1 MDPQR
6 LSRRWRVHDGR
17 LSELR
22 PDPDHDA
29 VCAAEG
35 RHLVVVAPP
44 GTGKTCLSIRL
55 AGVHAT
61 NIGAEQR
68 VLLLTFSN
76 QARVQL
82 EAEAAR
88 QLTPELRAHIEVT
101 NYHRLFYRAVRAYRR
116 ALGLPLETDLW
127 SSESR
132 YKAVAAVDGELA
144 KRLRKDETLYS
155 LAEFRFPEFH
165 DDRTPDA
172 EVVERLLRVVD
183 AENVAGRVVFDDL
196 GALFWSLITAFPA
209 VNAAYMRRYPVIIA
223 DEHQDAS
230 ELQDALVR
238 RLGEIRRIVLADPM
252 QLIYGFRGSRD
263 ERLQRHRDECDQ
275 EFELRTPHRWHGSE
289 ETGRWLLAVRDRL
302 LGHDAAA
309 EPPDALELVGTPA
322 KFGFNAMKPKVKY
335 AVSNAFASGA
345 RSVAVLAFT
354 NGDVAQLR
362 AYLTTQGMYP
372 RQVGGPADF
381 EDARA
386 DIEQLPLLDDPVTL
400 ARHAVDRVE
409 GLVPSLSNTVLN
421 QVKGRLKPGGVNVS
435 SAGAEARSLLEA
447 LAPLYENRGRA
458 YVGCVVTML
467 EACASRGYHLP
478 RSEAVR
484 ALRETAQSIAGA
496 DVELDDILTR
506 YAARAAAA
514 SHAAPRY
521 DRGLFVMTAHQAKGR
536 EFDAVIIVHAS
547 NRFLPDNEAARRLF
561 YVAVTRGAKQWT
573 LIYPEGEASPLI
585 THLNPS
591 Q

>member
-1 MDPQR
+1 MSQ
-6 LSRRWRVHDGR
+6 
-17 LSELR
+17 LR
-22 PDPDHDA
+22 PDPEHDA

-61 NIGAEQR
+61 DLDPEQR

-82 EAEAAR
+82 ETEAAR
-88 QLTPELRAHIEVT
+88 QLTPELRAHLEVM
-101 NYHRLFYRAVRAYRR
+101 NYHRFFYRAVRAYRR
-116 ALGLPLETDLW
+116 ALGLPLEADLW

-132 YKAVAAVDGELA
+132 YKALAGVDAELA
-144 KRLRKDETLYS
+144 KSLLKDETLYS
-155 LAEFRFPEFH
+155 LAEFRFLEFQ
-165 DDRTPDA
+165 DSRTPDA
-172 EVVERLLRVVD
+172 EVLERFLAVVN
-183 AENVAGRVVFDDL
+183 AENGAGRLVFDDL
-196 GALFWSLITAFPA
+196 GALFWRLVTTFPT
-209 VNAAYMRRYPVIIA
+209 VDAAYRRRYPVVIA

-238 RLGEIRRIVLADPM
+238 RFGQTRLIVLADPM
-252 QLIYGFRGSRD
+252 QLIYEFRGSRD

-289 ETGRWLLAVRDRL
+289 ETGRWLLAVRERL
-302 LGHDAAA
+302 LGHNAGA
-309 EPPDALELVGTPA
+309 EPPDGLEFVATQT

-335 AVSNAFASGA
+335 AVSKAFASSA
-345 RSVAVLAFT
+345 RSVAVLAFS
-354 NGDVAQLR
+354 NSDVAQLR

-400 ARHAVDRVE
+400 ARQAVNRVE

-421 QVKGRLKPGGVNVS
+421 QVKGRLKPGGVDVS
-435 SAGAEARSLLEA
+435 GAGAEARSLLEP
-447 LAPLYENRGRA
+447 LAPLYEYGSRA
-458 YVGCVVTML
+458 YVECVVAML
-467 EACASRGYHLP
+467 EVCAGRGYHLP
-478 RSEAVR
+478 RVEAVR
-484 ALRETAQSIAGA
+484 ALRETAQALAIEGA
-496 DVELDDILTR
+496 DLDLDDVLVR
-506 YAARAAAA
+506 YAASATAS

-547 NRFLPDNEAARRLF
+547 NRFLPDSEEARRLF
-561 YVAVTRGAKQWT
+561 YVALTRGAKRWT
-573 LIYPEGEASPLI
+573 LIYPEGDESPLVA
-585 THLNPS
+585 HLKP
-591 Q
+591 

>member
-1 MDPQR
+1 M
-6 LSRRWRVHDGR
+6 
-17 LSELR
+17 SELR

-29 VCAAEG
+29 VCAAEE

-61 NIGAEQR
+61 GLKPEQR

-82 EAEAAR
+82 ETEAAR
-88 QLTPELRAHIEVT
+88 QLSPELRARIEVT
-101 NYHRLFYRAVRAYRR
+101 NYHRFFFRAVRAYRR

-132 YKAVAAVDGELA
+132 YRAIAAIDAELA

-155 LAEFRFPEFH
+155 LAESRFPEFR
-165 DDRTPDA
+165 DERTPDA
-172 EVVERLLRVVD
+172 EVLERLLAVID
-183 AENVAGRVVFDDL
+183 AENAAGRLVFDDL
-196 GALFWSLITAFPA
+196 GALFFRLITTFPT
-209 VNAAYMRRYPVIIA
+209 VDAAYRRRYPIVIA

-238 RLGEIRRIVLADPM
+238 RLDEARRIVLADPM

-289 ETGRWLLAVRDRL
+289 ETGRWLLAVRERL
-302 LGHDAAA
+302 LGHDAAG
-309 EPPDALELVGTPA
+309 EPPGGLELIATPA
-322 KFGFNAMKPKVKY
+322 KFGFNAMKAKAKY
-335 AVSNAFASGA
+335 AVSNAFANGA

-354 NGDVAQLR
+354 NSDVAQLR

-386 DIEQLPLLDDPVTL
+386 DIEQLPLLEDPVTL
-400 ARHAVDRVE
+400 ARHALDRVG

-421 QVKGRLKPGGVNVS
+421 QVKGRIRPSGVDIS

-447 LAPLYENRGRA
+447 LAPLYERGGRA
-458 YVGCVVTML
+458 YVECVVAML
-467 EACASRGYHLP
+467 DACAGRGYHLP
-478 RSEAVR
+478 RVEAVR
-484 ALRETAQSIAGA
+484 ALRETAHALASEAA
-496 DVELDDILTR
+496 DVELDDLLAR

-521 DRGLFVMTAHQAKGR
+521 TRGLFVMTAHQAKGR

-561 YVAVTRGAKQWT
+561 YVAVTRGAKEWT
-573 LIYPEGEASPLI
+573 LIYPEGDESPLI
-585 THLNPS
+585 AHLKH
-591 Q
+591 

>member
-1 MDPQR
+1 
-6 LSRRWRVHDGR
+6 

-55 AGVHAT
+55 AGVHA
-61 NIGAEQR
+61 AHLDPEQR

-82 EAEAAR
+82 ETEAAR
-88 QLTPELRAHIEVT
+88 QLTPDVRAQIEVT
-101 NYHRLFYRAVRAYRR
+101 NYHRFFYRSVRVYLR
-116 ALGLPLETDLW
+116 ALGLPLQADLW

-132 YKAVAAVDGELA
+132 FRAMAAVDEQLA
-144 KRLRKDETLYS
+144 KQLRKDEILHS
-155 LAEFRFPEFH
+155 LAEFRFPEFR

-172 EVVERLLRVVD
+172 ELLERLLAVVD
-183 AENVAGRVVFDDL
+183 AENAAGRMVFDDL
-196 GALFWSLITAFPA
+196 GALFWRLSTTFPA
-209 VNAAYMRRYPVIIA
+209 VDGAYRHRYPVVIA

-238 RLGEIRRIVLADPM
+238 RLGEAQLIILADPM

-275 EFELRTPHRWHGSE
+275 EFELHTPHRWHGSE
-289 ETGRWLLAVRDRL
+289 ETGRWLLAVRERL
-302 LGHDAAA
+302 LGRDAAA
-309 EPPDALELVGTPA
+309 EPPSGLELVTTPA

-335 AVSNAFASGA
+335 AVSNAFANSA

-400 ARHAVDRVE
+400 ARHAISRVE
-409 GLVPSLSNTVLN
+409 GLVPSLSSVVLN
-421 QVKGRLKPGGVNVS
+421 QVKGRLKTGGVDVS
-435 SAGAEARSLLEA
+435 GAGAEARSLLEP
-447 LAPLYENRGRA
+447 LAPLYEHGGRA
-458 YVGCVVTML
+458 YVECVVGML
-467 EACASRGYHLP
+467 EVCAERGYHLP
-478 RSEAVR
+478 RIEAVR
-484 ALRETAQSIAGA
+484 ALRETAQALASERSE
-496 DVELDDILTR
+496 VELDDLLVR

-547 NRFLPDNEAARRLF
+547 ARFLPDNEAARRLF
-561 YVAVTRGAKQWT
+561 YVAVTRGAKRWT
-573 LIYPEGEASPLI
+573 LIYPEGEESPLI
-585 THLNPS
+585 AHLTP
-591 Q
+591 

>member
-1 MDPQR
+1 MDPHR
-6 LSRRWRVHDGR
+6 LPCRRRVPDGG

-55 AGVHAT
+55 AGVHAA
-61 NIGAEQR
+61 GLRPEQR
-68 VLLLTFSN
+68 ILLLTFSN

-82 EAEAAR
+82 EKEAAR
-88 QLTPELRAHIEVT
+88 QLTPELRARVEVT
-101 NYHRLFYRAVRAYRR
+101 NYHRFFYRAVRAYLR
-116 ALGLPLETDLW
+116 ALGLPLAADLW
-127 SSESR
+127 SSTSR
-132 YKAVAAVDGELA
+132 DNAIASLDVKLA
-144 KRLRKDETLYS
+144 SKLRKDETIYS
-155 LAEFRFPEFH
+155 LAEFRFPEFR
-165 DDRTPDA
+165 DERTPD
-172 EVVERLLRVVD
+172 EDVLERLLEVID
-183 AENVAGRVVFDDL
+183 AENAAGRLVFDDL
-196 GALFWSLITAFPA
+196 GALFWRLVTTYAS
-209 VNAAYMRRYPVIIA
+209 VDAAYGHRYPIVIA

-238 RLGEIRRIVLADPM
+238 RLGQERRIVLADPM

-289 ETGRWLLAVRDRL
+289 ETGRWLLAVRERL
-302 LGHDAAA
+302 IGGYADGEAPAG
-309 EPPDALELVGTPA
+309 LELVATPA
-322 KFGFNAMKPKVKY
+322 KFGLNAMKAKVKY
-335 AVSNAFASGA
+335 AVSSAFDNGA

-354 NGDVAQLR
+354 NTDVAQLR

-372 RQVGGPADF
+372 RQIGGPADF

-400 ARHAVDRVE
+400 ARHALDRLG
-409 GLVPSLSNTVLN
+409 GLVPSLSDPVVK
-421 QVKGRLKPGGVNVS
+421 QVAARLKPGGVDLA
-435 SAGAEARSLLEA
+435 SAGAEARGLLEA
-447 LAPLYENRGRA
+447 LAPLYERGGRA
-458 YVGCVVTML
+458 YIECTVAML
-467 EACASRGYHLP
+467 DACGDRGYHLP
-478 RSEAVR
+478 RVEAVR
-484 ALRETAQSIAGA
+484 ALRETAKAFATEGSNPELE
-496 DVELDDILTR
+496 DVLAR

-514 SHAAPRY
+514 SHAASRY

-547 NRFLPDNEAARRLF
+547 KRFLPNTEAARRLF
-561 YVAVTRGAKQWT
+561 YVAVTRGARRWT
-573 LIYPEGEASPLI
+573 LIYPDGDQSPLVD
-585 THLNPS
+585 HLEE
-591 Q
+591 

>member
-1 MDPQR
+1 
-6 LSRRWRVHDGR
+6 

-61 NIGAEQR
+61 DLDPEQR

-82 EAEAAR
+82 EMEAAR

-101 NYHRLFYRAVRAYRR
+101 NYHRFFYRAVRAYRR

-132 YKAVAAVDGELA
+132 YKAIAAVDAELA

-155 LAEFRFPEFH
+155 LAEFRFPELY
-165 DDRTPDA
+165 DERTPDA
-172 EVVERLLRVVD
+172 ELLERLLAVVD
-183 AENVAGRVVFDDL
+183 AENAAGRLVFEDL
-196 GALFWSLITAFPA
+196 GALFWQLITTFPT
-209 VNAAYMRRYPVIIA
+209 VDAAYRRRYPVVIA

-238 RLGEIRRIVLADPM
+238 RLGETRRIVLADPM

-289 ETGRWLLAVRDRL
+289 ETGRWLLAFRGGL

-309 EPPDALELVGTPA
+309 EPPDGLELVATPG

-335 AVSNAFASGA
+335 AVSNAFASNA

-354 NGDVAQLR
+354 NSDVAQLR

-421 QVKGRLKPGGVNVS
+421 QVKRRLKPGGVDIS

-447 LAPLYENRGRA
+447 LTPLYEYRGRA
-458 YVGCVVTML
+458 YVECVVTML
-467 EACASRGYHLP
+467 EACAGRGYHLP
-478 RSEAVR
+478 RVEAVR
-484 ALRETAQSIAGA
+484 ALRETAQSIEGA

-506 YAARAAAA
+506 YAGRAAAA

-547 NRFLPDNEAARRLF
+547 NRFLPDSEATRRLF
-561 YVAVTRGAKQWT
+561 YVAVTRGAKRWT

-585 THLNPS
+585 AHLQP
-591 Q
+591 